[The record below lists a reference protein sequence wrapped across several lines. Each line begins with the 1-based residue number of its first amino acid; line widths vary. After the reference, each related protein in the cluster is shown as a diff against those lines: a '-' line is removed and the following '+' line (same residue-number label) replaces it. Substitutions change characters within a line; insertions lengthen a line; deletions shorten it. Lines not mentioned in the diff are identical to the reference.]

1 MFIFEIMTL
10 KFFLGRVKVD
20 GTAPLRIRLKDGK
33 RDTKITCPGI
43 FINPKDWD
51 KNFNMVNP
59 KSPGAD
65 ALNHEIKKYQVK
77 TEDVKQKY
85 LLGQIDFDLAKR
97 MLSGSENSKSLR
109 EFINVVCRR
118 DKTPETLRNY
128 LNTVGNFT
136 HHTGIEEPLFTDIN
150 FNNMMIVKNGVV
162 KKGGSAATY
171 NKYLRD
177 IKAICNYAK
186 RTKYIFHDFDFDK
199 EWRAKEDIT
208 LKVKTITP
216 EVIYQAISQVSIESK
231 HRSAR
236 LKAFNELEAIGL
248 WLLMFSMRGMYP
260 ADITSLSS
268 HNLDYN
274 FASRIRHEQS
284 GKDSELNLLGNSHV
298 YRHGRHKTGFPMKIL
313 VNLPPIR
320 NLIGVLRF
328 MLAASHPDFSFLSP
342 EDAANPIYDD
352 RLKGKDPKEVD
363 FLKLFNFDKKK
374 NAKVFTT
381 VWGTYSSALSRVNM
395 PSFKTARKTFST
407 TARRIRIDEGYVRT
421 MLGQKDRSVSI
432 SYVDYDDPQ
441 LFAELCVSHIRVLR
455 AFDTIS
461 LYNSWLRKIDEV
473 FGSEWCGSD
482 VYIKQNPDY
491 VYSAFA
497 HSLQPIIERNKTL
510 IR

>member
-1 MFIFEIMTL
+1 MTL
-10 KFFLGRVKVD
+10 KFFLGRVKSD

-33 RDTKITCPGI
+33 KDTKITCPGI
-43 FINPKDWD
+43 FVNPNDWD
-51 KNFNMVNP
+51 KNFSMVNP

-77 TEDVKQKY
+77 TQDVKQKY
-85 LLGQIDFDLAKR
+85 LLDQIDFDLAKR
-97 MLSGSENSKSLR
+97 MLSGSSNSKSLR
-109 EFINVVCRR
+109 EFVEVVCKR
-118 DKTPETLRNY
+118 DKSAETIRNY
-128 LNTVGNFT
+128 LNTIGNFSF
-136 HHTGIEEPLFTDIN
+136 HTEIKEPLFTDIT
-150 FNNMMIVKNGVV
+150 FNNMMVVKNGVI
-162 KKGGSAATY
+162 KRGGSAATY

-186 RTKYIFHDFDFDK
+186 RTKYIFHDFEFDK

-216 EVIYQAISQVSIESK
+216 EVMYQAIAQVKIESN
-231 HRSAR
+231 HRSVR
-236 LKAFNELEAIGL
+236 LKAFNELEAIGF

-274 FASRIRHEQS
+274 FSSRIKHEQS
-284 GKDSELNLLGNSHV
+284 GKGSELSLLGNSHI

-313 VNLPPIR
+313 IELPPIKH
-320 NLIGVLRF
+320 LIGMLRF
-328 MLAASHPDFSFLSP
+328 LLAASHPNYSFLTP
-342 EDAANPIYDD
+342 EDAENPNYYE
-352 RLKGKDPKEVD
+352 RLKGKDPNEVD
-363 FLKLFNFDKKK
+363 YMKLFNFDRKK
-374 NAKVFTT
+374 NTRVFTT
-381 VWGTYSSALSRVNM
+381 VWSTYSHALNRVGM

-421 MLGQKDRSVSI
+421 MLGQKDKSISI

-441 LFAELCVSHIRVLR
+441 LFAQLCFAHIGVLR
-455 AFDTIS
+455 NFDVIG
-461 LYNSWLRKIDEV
+461 LYNAWLRKIDEV
-473 FGSEWCGSD
+473 FGSNWCESES
-482 VYIKQNPDY
+482 YINQNPDY

-497 HSLQPIIERNKTL
+497 HSLQPIIENKKTI

>member
-1 MFIFEIMTL
+1 MTL
-10 KFFLGRVKVD
+10 KFFLGRIKSD

-33 RDTKITCPGI
+33 KDTKITCPGI
-43 FINPKDWD
+43 FVRPKDWD

-59 KSPGAD
+59 KSPGGE

-97 MLSGSENSKSLR
+97 MLSGSSNSKSLR
-109 EFINVVCRR
+109 EFVEVVCSR
-118 DKTPETLRNY
+118 DKSAETLRNY
-128 LNTVGNFT
+128 LNTIGNFS
-136 HHTGIEEPLFTDIN
+136 HHTGIKEPLFTDIT
-150 FNNMMIVKNGVV
+150 FNNMMVVKNGVIQ
-162 KKGGSAATY
+162 KGGSAATY

-186 RTKYIFHDFDFDK
+186 RTKYVFHDFEFDK

-216 EVIYQAISQVSIESK
+216 EVVYNAIRQIKIESS
-231 HRSAR
+231 HRSAQ
-236 LKAFNELEAIGL
+236 LKAFNELEAIGF

-274 FASRIRHEQS
+274 FASRISHEQNES
-284 GKDSELNLLGNSHV
+284 NSIISLPGNSHV

-313 VNLPPIR
+313 ITLPPIEPLIWVLR
-320 NLIGVLRF
+320 NLV
-328 MLAASHPDFSFLSP
+328 AASHTNYSHLTP
-342 EDAANPIYDD
+342 EDARKGDFND
-352 RLKGKDPKEVD
+352 RIRNKDPKQVD
-363 FLKLFNFDKKK
+363 FLKLFTFDKKK
-374 NAKVFTT
+374 NPKVFTT
-381 VWGTYSSALSRVNM
+381 VWGTYSSALSRVGM

-421 MLGQKDRSVSI
+421 MLGQKDKSVSI

-441 LFAELCVSHIRVLR
+441 LFGQLCLAHIGVLR
-455 AFDTIS
+455 AFDIIT
-461 LYNSWLRKIDEV
+461 LYNTWLRKIDETI
-473 FGSEWCGSD
+473 GSNYYKSSFF
-482 VYIKQNPDY
+482 YNKNPDFI
-491 VYSAFA
+491 YSDFV
-497 HSLQPIIERNKTL
+497 HRLQPIIENKKTI